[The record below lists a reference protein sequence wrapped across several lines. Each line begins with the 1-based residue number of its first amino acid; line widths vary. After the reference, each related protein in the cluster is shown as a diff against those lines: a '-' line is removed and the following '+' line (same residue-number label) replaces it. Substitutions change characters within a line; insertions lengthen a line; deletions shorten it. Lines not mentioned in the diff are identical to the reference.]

1 MLFIETIVYFVFVIL
16 HNNSKNTKQKQ
27 KEMENKKMT
36 MQADRDNDLKR
47 WWNSVPIGQAKEVR
61 NQIIERCKIS
71 PFVWGNWING
81 RTQVPE
87 LAKPII
93 NEIAGKNIYD
103 L

>member
-1 MLFIETIVYFVFVIL
+1 
-16 HNNSKNTKQKQ
+16 
-27 KEMENKKMT
+27 MENKKMT

-47 WWNSVPIGQAKEVR
+47 WWKSVPIGQAKEVR
-61 NQIIERCKIS
+61 NQISERCKSS

>member
-1 MLFIETIVYFVFVIL
+1 MLFIETIVYFVIVIL
-16 HNNSKNTKQKQ
+16 HNDSKNTKQKQ

-47 WWNSVPIGQAKEVR
+47 WWNSVPIGQAKEIR